1 MHKEEIFSLI
11 KLIDKTNIDQ
21 LKEISFTSDY
31 LPIIFFIMLS
41 YYENKSCTV
50 SNLSFSNKIPFN
62 TAKRKINNLINAKLI
77 YRNTRL
83 RNGKHNIF
91 LPTPSLINIFEDYL
105 NNIKNHIGN
114 NFGINENNT
123 DSNNWYYGGKY
134 FKSKTI
140 PNPQKTILKNKHL
153 KDIKFLVWESSAFN
167 FLKNYVEPLENLTNL
182 KITFQKM
189 KWDDLKREII
199 TNGKNKFSKYDL
211 VLYDSIW
218 LADLIHNKSILD
230 ISEYILSEEFEL
242 SDFYHEGM
250 YANRFKNNY
259 YGIPFQ
265 VTMHNLCYRKDIF
278 LKKALSGPENTFDI
292 IKSLKI
298 LHKPEKNIYGISF
311 TGAKGMHLGNFF
323 CSLLGA
329 TFETPLFNFNKV
341 YKGYEIDNIKMSNLE
356 TNINN
361 ANSIKALEFIKEIY
375 QYGHPNI
382 LNLTQGLQ
390 HKPFFKKEV
399 CMAFIWSGMMG
410 PVELDNMHPLY
421 KKTETLPFPT
431 FYKNQNHILPYGGF
445 NIGIPNNIRE
455 NKIKSIWNFLNFF
468 TSSES
473 FKKIHSLGGI
483 CTPRFSLI
491 KDPEI
496 TDHSSLTKDISNYS
510 QNHMLQNWM
519 RPALKNMELIYVILT
534 NEIREYLQNNIS
546 SKYIAQNLENKINK
560 IIKNEA
566 NI

>member
-31 LPIIFFIMLS
+31 LPIIFFIMTS

-91 LPTPSLINIFEDYL
+91 LPTPSLINIFENYL

-167 FLKNYVEPLENLTNL
+167 FLKNYVKPLENLTNL

-250 YANRFKNNY
+250 YANRFENN
-259 YGIPFQ
+259 
-265 VTMHNLCYRKDIF
+265 
-278 LKKALSGPENTFDI
+278 
-292 IKSLKI
+292 
-298 LHKPEKNIYGISF
+298 
-311 TGAKGMHLGNFF
+311 
-323 CSLLGA
+323 
-329 TFETPLFNFNKV
+329 
-341 YKGYEIDNIKMSNLE
+341 
-356 TNINN
+356 
-361 ANSIKALEFIKEIY
+361 
-375 QYGHPNI
+375 
-382 LNLTQGLQ
+382 
-390 HKPFFKKEV
+390 
-399 CMAFIWSGMMG
+399 
-410 PVELDNMHPLY
+410 
-421 KKTETLPFPT
+421 
-431 FYKNQNHILPYGGF
+431 
-445 NIGIPNNIRE
+445 
-455 NKIKSIWNFLNFF
+455 
-468 TSSES
+468 
-473 FKKIHSLGGI
+473 
-483 CTPRFSLI
+483 
-491 KDPEI
+491 
-496 TDHSSLTKDISNYS
+496 
-510 QNHMLQNWM
+510 
-519 RPALKNMELIYVILT
+519 
-534 NEIREYLQNNIS
+534 
-546 SKYIAQNLENKINK
+546 
-560 IIKNEA
+560 
-566 NI
+566 